1 MTTEINTDENE
12 KSKLSFEDLK
22 DRVSSWCEKLYS
34 DGVYSYVQYQDCLK
48 NVDTGSISY
57 YKKDEQSNVDDDKD
71 TERIYGYYKKGK
83 AKINSDTSNP
93 NIPVIEDD
101 FQKMTLY
108 HYKKNKFLTANK
120 DGIVSIEIDSD
131 EKDWQLIA
139 LGKKEETNVYA
150 IRSKYGK
157 FLMGS
162 DNGSVNVS
170 DNIISTWCQW
180 KMIKQNDN
188 FAFQSVI
195 HKKYLAPVGDD
206 VILADGW
213 SDNNLWMMKRK
224 EVSTGKH
231 LIKFDNSSLVLKKNN
246 LLNEMYNY
254 YRKSIDNKY
263 QREYYKSKYENLD
276 ELRNEQLNYL
286 LNIIDNNITRLQT
299 KKDEINDDT
308 AKNSAENVIMLD
320 TIESTSMELEMY
332 KNDVQTMF
340 RDLKEKEKQELYQ
353 LILKSDKNRINN
365 LKLFKKSEENVE
377 KFINEL
383 VSLNKKTETEINK
396 LVGSLDI
403 KLEINNQL
411 GLNLEQNK
419 STKSYEDL
427 TEIVNTNF
435 NIAKSSFITE
445 RRFFFL
451 GILEIILILL
461 LLFYFG
467 KKTVSKI

>member
-162 DNGSVNVS
+162 DNGSVNAS

-340 RDLKEKEKQELYQ
+340 RDLKEKEKKELYQ

>member
-1 MTTEINTDENE
+1 MSTEINTDENE

-48 NVDTGSISY
+48 NVDTGSVSY
-57 YKKDEQSNVDDDKD
+57 YKKDEQSNVDDNKD

-120 DGIVSIEIDSD
+120 DGIVSIDIDSD

-162 DNGSVNVS
+162 DNGSVNAS

-180 KMIKQNDN
+180 KMIKHNDN

-213 SDNNLWMMKRK
+213 SDNNLWVMKRK
-224 EVSTGKH
+224 EVPTGKH

-263 QREYYKSKYENLD
+263 EREYYKNKYEKLD
-276 ELRNEQLNYL
+276 DLRNEQLNYL
-286 LNIIDNNITRLQT
+286 LGIIDNNINRLQT
-299 KKDEINDDT
+299 KKDEINDDKT
-308 AKNSAENVIMLD
+308 KTTAENVVMLD
-320 TIESTSMELEMY
+320 TIESTLMELEMY

-340 RDLKEKEKQELYQ
+340 RDLKEKEKQELNQ
-353 LILKSDKNRINN
+353 LIIKSEKNRVNN
-365 LKLFKKSEENVE
+365 VKLYKKSEENVE

-435 NIAKSSFITE
+435 NITKSSLTTE

-451 GILEIILILL
+451 GIIEIILILL

-467 KKTVSKI
+467 KKTASKM

>member
-162 DNGSVNVS
+162 DNGSVNAS

-461 LLFYFG
+461 LLFYFA

>member
-48 NVDTGSISY
+48 NVDTGSLSY

-120 DGIVSIEIDSD
+120 DGIVSIDIDSD

-139 LGKKEETNVYA
+139 LGKNDETNVYA

-157 FLMGS
+157 FLMGT
-162 DNGSVNVS
+162 DNGSVNAS

-180 KMIKQNDN
+180 KMIKHNDN

-213 SDNNLWMMKRK
+213 SDNNLWVMKRK

-340 RDLKEKEKQELYQ
+340 RDLKEKEKQELNQ
-353 LILKSDKNRINN
+353 LILKSEKNRVNN
-365 LKLFKKSEENVE
+365 IKLYKKSEENVE

-427 TEIVNTNF
+427 TEIINTNF
-435 NIAKSSFITE
+435 NIAKSSLTTE

-451 GILEIILILL
+451 GIIEIILILL

-467 KKTVSKI
+467 KKTIAKI